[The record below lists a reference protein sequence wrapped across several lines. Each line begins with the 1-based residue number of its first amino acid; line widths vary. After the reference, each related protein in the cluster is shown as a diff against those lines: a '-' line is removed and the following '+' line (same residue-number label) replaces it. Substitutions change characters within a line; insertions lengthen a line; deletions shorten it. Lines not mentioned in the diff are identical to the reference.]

1 VAKTAMDRPVQL
13 SVLDRLSDTI
23 PRAADPAAPGA
34 AAARA
39 PWSGPSMRE
48 ASLDVLRDAVRR
60 DLEWVLN
67 TRRTPTPVPGELTEL
82 TRSVFRYGLRDM
94 STLNRDSP
102 QQREELRRDVE
113 EVIALFEPR
122 LTRVRVT
129 LVVGE
134 SKTEDRR
141 DVRFLIEGLL
151 RVDPAPERVI
161 FDTVLE
167 PASGGYQVREAFGA

>member
-1 VAKTAMDRPVQL
+1 
-13 SVLDRLSDTI
+13 
-23 PRAADPAAPGA
+23 
-34 AAARA
+34 
-39 PWSGPSMRE
+39 
-48 ASLDVLRDAVRR
+48 
-60 DLEWVLN
+60 
-67 TRRTPTPVPGELTEL
+67 VPGELTEL